1 MCRAVSEHSDRWC
14 LSSSRFKALLRLV
27 LLQTLHLPI
36 PPTGMGP
43 LLSPAAKA
51 PCGGQTRDGC
61 LLRRS
66 CKRDQAL
73 RFFLYPRESKKARCA
88 LQSPLPSCPHPSLR
102 LPSLSGLQAA
112 LATLLLTRYWLPA
125 GAGSAV
131 CRVRSRSAPPE
142 AAALLRLQP
151 PGPLPARRE
160 RTPSS
165 AASPPQRRAGTAAA
179 PSGRRDGAPGR
190 GWREGGNGVAA
201 GEGATAR
208 EEVAWGRPRCRK
220 LGWRWGAVGMLRAL
234 SAYPNVLPR
243 APLPGCIS
251 PAAPSLG
258 PREAAAPR
266 QGWGL
271 CALWGG
277 AGRGWQHPRRAAR
290 EGALKKSCISSPG
303 LVLSQLREV
312 LLKTPAGSFGASPLP
327 ERRAFAAVPPS
338 AQHLT
343 VLAPCGAVRRDR
355 RVRHLC
361 FIRLSLSTERGA
373 DWATGSRPA
382 PCRSCNP
389 MWGGWNHTA
398 S

>member
-1 MCRAVSEHSDRWC
+1 MSCFKRCICPSLQPGWDRFSLQQQKPHAEGRLGMAAC
-14 LSSSRFKALLRLV
+14 YGGAANETKRSGSSFIPESPKKRNALCKAPSRPV
-27 LLQTLHLPI
+27 PI
-36 PPTGMGP
+36 PPCVSHP
-43 LLSPAAKA
+43 FRLSKPRSLPSFYPDTDYLQLQGVLSAGCGAA
-51 PCGGQTRDGC
+51 
-61 LLRRS
+61 
-66 CKRDQAL
+66 
-73 RFFLYPRESKKARCA
+73 
-88 LQSPLPSCPHPSLR
+88 PLPPR
-102 LPSLSGLQAA
+102 LPRCSGCSH
-112 LATLLLTRYWLPA
+112 P
-125 GAGSAV
+125 G
-131 CRVRSRSAPPE
+131 RSP
-142 AAALLRLQP
+142 
-151 PGPLPARRE
+151 RRE

-165 AASPPQRRAGTAAA
+165 AASPLQRRAGTAAA

-234 SAYPNVLPR
+234 SAYPYVLPR

-266 QGWGL
+266 HGWGL

-373 DWATGSRPA
+373 DWATRSLPA